1 MKPISQDIKFIIWGI
16 AFAILWSSASVSAK
30 IGVQSMEPLVLF
42 QFRFI
47 LAGAILLIYSY
58 FFEDWKMPSKKEFIE
73 LAIFGFLNVTLYL
86 SLFVLAIT
94 EVTAGIGSLS
104 TSLGPLLMT
113 ILGGLV
119 LGKQT
124 KMIHYLG
131 LFLGFAGV
139 YIAVI
144 PLLGNSNA
152 TPRGLIYL
160 LFSML
165 SYSVA
170 SLYYA
175 SKKWSLPRFALNGWQ
190 VVLGG
195 IFMLPLT
202 IFFNKKPVIITLP
215 AVLAIIWL
223 IGPVSILAV
232 NIWLRLIKIDTTKAS
247 FFLFLCPIFGFIF
260 SSLILNEPFTVY
272 TVIGLIF
279 VLCGLMFG
287 QKK

>member
-1 MKPISQDIKFIIWGI
+1 MRPLSQDVKFIIWGI
-16 AFAILWSSASVSAK
+16 LFAILWSSASVAAK

-47 LAGAILLIYSY
+47 LAGALLLIYSY
-58 FFEDWKMPSKKEFIE
+58 FFEDWKLPNIKEFIE

-113 ILGGLV
+113 ILGGLIF
-119 LGKQT
+119 GKKT
-124 KMIHYLG
+124 KMIHFLG
-131 LFLGFAGV
+131 LFLGFFGV

-152 TPRGLIYL
+152 TPRGLILL

-175 SKKWSLPRFALNGWQ
+175 SKKWSLTRFALNGWQ
-190 VVLGG
+190 VLLGG

-202 IFFNKKPVIITLP
+202 IFFNKKPVIMTLP
-215 AVLAIIWL
+215 ALLSIAWL

-232 NIWLRLIKIDTTKAS
+232 NIWLKLIKIDTIKAS

-260 SSLILNEPFTVY
+260 SSLFLNEPFTVH

-279 VLCGLMFG
+279 VLCALMLG
-287 QKK
+287 KK

>member
-1 MKPISQDIKFIIWGI
+1 MKPLSQDVKFIIWGI
-16 AFAILWSSASVSAK
+16 LFAILWSSASVTAK
-30 IGVQSMEPLVLF
+30 IGVKSMEPLVLF

-47 LAGAILLIYSY
+47 LAGVLLLIYSY
-58 FFEDWKMPSKKEFIE
+58 FFENWRTPSKKEFIE

-104 TSLGPLLMT
+104 TSLGPVLMT

-119 LGKQT
+119 LGKKT
-124 KMIHYLG
+124 KIIHYLG
-131 LFLGFAGV
+131 LFLGFTGV

-144 PLLGNSNA
+144 PLLGNSSA
-152 TPRGLIYL
+152 TPRGLILL
-160 LFSML
+160 LFSMI

-190 VVLGG
+190 VLLGG

-202 IFFNKKPVIITLP
+202 FLFNKKPIVITLP
-215 AVLAIIWL
+215 AVFAIAWL

-232 NIWLRLIKIDTTKAS
+232 NIWLRLIKIDTIKAS

-260 SSLILNEPFTVY
+260 SFLFLNEPITSY
-272 TVIGLIF
+272 TALGLVL